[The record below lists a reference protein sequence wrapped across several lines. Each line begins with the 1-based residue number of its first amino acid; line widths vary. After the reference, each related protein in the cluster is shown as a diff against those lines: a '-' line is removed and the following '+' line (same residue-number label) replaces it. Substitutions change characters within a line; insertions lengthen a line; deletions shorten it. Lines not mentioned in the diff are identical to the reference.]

1 MEDITTTLPLV
12 ATLTCSL
19 SWGIVKNTTLISFIV
34 NDMKEN
40 NAKGMMSRV
49 RCGGQ
54 KTALQNPTRLSEKLF
69 MGSVVVVS
77 FLCCYFM
84 EPKGTFSVVFFQVR
98 QYLHLGIPPAKMILG
113 VPWYGYR

>member
-1 MEDITTTLPLV
+1 MEDITTTLPL
-12 ATLTCSL
+12 AGMLTCSL

-49 RCGGQ
+49 RCGGR

-69 MGSVVVVS
+69 MGSVVVV
-77 FLCCYFM
+77 LCCADFV
-84 EPKGTFSVVFFQVR
+84 EATKRFLFSVVLSR
-98 QYLHLGIPPAKMILG
+98 
-113 VPWYGYR
+113 